1 MKGSVKKMKKTLIF
15 LVLLIAALT
24 FAQTIEVTFD
34 KVEYGFF
41 RKVVT
46 MVDFQM
52 SEGWVNSLQVDPD
65 IDHPKIGTFM
75 VN

>member
-1 MKGSVKKMKKTLIF
+1 MKKTLF
-15 LVLLIAALT
+15 VLVLLIAALT

-34 KVEYGFF
+34 RVESGFF

-46 MVDFQM
+46 MVNFQM
-52 SEGWVNSLQVDPD
+52 NEGWVNRLQVDPD